1 MGEFAPSRF
10 HGAPGRNVVV
20 CNDNKIKI
28 INDGGQEI
36 AEYDLK
42 EDKILASTAFGD
54 FVVVSFSGDVSAK
67 GSELGV
73 LDIGAINAE
82 KDTISERFDH
92 DGNNN
97 DSIFKWDRRLEGFI
111 EAIGSMEDSF
121 IFSLKG
127 LGIYSMGIS
136 RNGKEIEINE
146 EITKDFSISKHK
158 KQIEQLETLQKN
170 LNLEEEDK
178 KKTYRHDP
186 YSTTDSCNFHRKVYS
201 LLTQSWT
208 QRWCVRYKSHRSRS
222 QPCPRQ
228 WSQCYHQI
236 WQQDPS

>member
-1 MGEFAPSRF
+1 MSEFAPSRF
-10 HGAPGRNVVV
+10 HGASGRNVVV
-20 CNDNKIKI
+20 CSDNKIKI

-67 GSELGV
+67 GSVLGV

-82 KDTISERFDH
+82 TDTISERFDH

-146 EITKDFSISKHK
+146 NWRLGYPEWNGKMAAGFVDGVA
-158 KQIEQLETLQKN
+158 TL
-170 LNLEEEDK
+170 
-178 KKTYRHDP
+178 
-186 YSTTDSCNFHRKVYS
+186 S
-201 LLTQSWT
+201 LI
-208 QRWCVRYKSHRSRS
+208 H
-222 QPCPRQ
+222 
-228 WSQCYHQI
+228 I
-236 WQQDPS
+236 